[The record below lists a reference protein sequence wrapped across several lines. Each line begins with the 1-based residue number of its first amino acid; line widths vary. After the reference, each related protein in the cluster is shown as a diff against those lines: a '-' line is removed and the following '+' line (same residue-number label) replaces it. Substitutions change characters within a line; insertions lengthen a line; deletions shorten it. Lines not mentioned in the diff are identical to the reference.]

1 MLRNKDWVPVDGQE
15 LWSDRGWTVEEVERR
30 LDSGNLEDIVTET
43 GRHIFESP
51 QQHKRYLRMR
61 KRPPAEYAKWERAH
75 ALDAGVPYRP
85 FIASRYD
92 DKEETEGMGTQAVR
106 LVKAIWV
113 ILQILVLPFT
123 IMGMRDGAQW
133 FLGTG
138 DHAKGDDDF

>member
-1 MLRNKDWVPVDGQE
+1 M
-15 LWSDRGWTVEEVERR
+15 
-30 LDSGNLEDIVTET
+30 
-43 GRHIFESP
+43 
-51 QQHKRYLRMR
+51 
-61 KRPPAEYAKWERAH
+61 
-75 ALDAGVPYRP
+75 PYRP

-92 DKEETEGMGTQAVR
+92 DKEETEGMGAQAVR

-138 DHAKGDDDF
+138 DHAKGDDDL